1 MCTLIS
7 ILIWP
12 YANIWYVIRRGK
24 WGFRHTECIWLSH
37 KESCACTSQIRV
49 FQREWWNAGKYIN
62 TDVPHKAFL
71 LIQTVTRHRQ
81 MTPNVHTFSYSGT
94 WAGNGHTLKLRACG
108 NIRSYYS
115 EAMKGLTVQYGL
127 VKRRSHFNSSQR
139 DNSSCVLGYMSSS
152 SVYVCLKEER
162 RAVRWE
168 ERGKN
173 SKYLNRSKWESE
185 LKERKAIQ
193 MSHLSVSRISLFILF
208 SFFLLSLSLCLSLSL
223 SLSFHNS

>member
-1 MCTLIS
+1 MCH
-7 ILIWP
+7 
-12 YANIWYVIRRGK
+12 IRLFCWFKR
-24 WGFRHTECIWLSH
+24 W
-37 KESCACTSQIRV
+37 Q
-49 FQREWWNAGKYIN
+49 
-62 TDVPHKAFL
+62 D
-71 LIQTVTRHRQ
+71 RQ

-115 EAMKGLTVQYGL
+115 EAMKGLTIQYGL

-152 SVYVCLKEER
+152 SVYACLKEER

>member
-37 KESCACTSQIRV
+37 KESCVCTSQIRV

-115 EAMKGLTVQYGL
+115 EAMKGLTIQYGL

-152 SVYVCLKEER
+152 SVYAFEGGKKSSQVR
-162 RAVRWE
+162 RAGE
-168 ERGKN
+168 EQQIFKQEQMREWIK
-173 SKYLNRSKWESE
+173 
-185 LKERKAIQ
+185 RKKGH
-193 MSHLSVSRISLFILF
+193 SNEPFI
-208 SFFLLSLSLCLSLSL
+208 CQ
-223 SLSFHNS
+223 